1 MSVWISGASRAVGWW
16 TATYTA
22 GLASSVRDARRA
34 EIASDVWEHSEDIV
48 AGGETLLGSAIGVVS
63 RMVRGVPA
71 DLLWRVNVEG
81 PKMDIRIPFERI
93 TGALLLAMVVLVM
106 ITGAISGYDTSA
118 DSFEGELLRLADL
131 GPAADNG
138 NAFFRIATGLAL
150 IGAAAGFYVS
160 LRERSP
166 LLATIAAFGLMAAAV
181 LELVASGL
189 QMVFV
194 QLANEY
200 VDANAADK
208 PTLLVNART
217 VAITV
222 EHTSGAAFVS
232 LVLSTYVLAV
242 LAGREALVPRWL
254 IGIPVMSAV
263 LVTTALIAGAS
274 GVGGDGWRWIWLMSG
289 MFTSVLWLLIAGLWL
304 LFTPRQDKISTG
316 PAQPAA
322 A

>member
-1 MSVWISGASRAVGWW
+1 MNIWTSGAPRVVSWW

-22 GLASSVRDARRA
+22 GLASSVRNARRA
-34 EIASDVWEHSEDIV
+34 EIASDVWEHREDMV
-48 AGGETLLGSAIGVVS
+48 AGGETMLRSAIGIVS

-93 TGALLLAMVVLVM
+93 TGALLLAMVVLIM

-118 DSFEGELLRLADL
+118 EGFDSELRRLADL

-138 NAFFRIATGLAL
+138 NAFFRIATGIAL

-200 VDANAADK
+200 VDASSADK
-208 PTLLVNART
+208 PALLVNART

-222 EHTSGAAFVS
+222 EHTTGAAFFT

-254 IGIPVMSAV
+254 IGIPIISAA

-274 GVGGDGWRWIWLMSG
+274 GVVGDSTWIWLMSG
-289 MFTSVLWLLIAGLWL
+289 MFSGILWLLIAGLWL
-304 LFTPRQDKISTG
+304 LFTPKQDKIATNA
-316 PAQPAA
+316 PQQAA
-322 A
+322 V

>member
-1 MSVWISGASRAVGWW
+1 MSAWTAGAPRAVRWW

-22 GLASSVRDARRA
+22 GLASSVRDARRT
-34 EIASDVWEHSEDIV
+34 EIASDVWEHTKDAA
-48 AGGETLLGSAIGVVS
+48 AGGETLLGGAIGIVS

-93 TGALLLAMVVLVM
+93 VGALLLAMVALIL
-106 ITGAISGYDTSA
+106 ITGGISGYDTSA
-118 DSFEGELLRLADL
+118 QGFDGELRRLADL

-138 NAFFRIATGLAL
+138 NAFFRIATGVVL

-160 LRERSP
+160 LRERAP

-200 VDANAADK
+200 VDASSADK
-208 PTLLVNART
+208 PALLVNART

-222 EHTSGAAFVS
+222 EHTTGAAFFT

-242 LAGREALVPRWL
+242 LAGREALIPRWM
-254 IGIPVMSAV
+254 IGIPIMSAG

-274 GVGGDGWRWIWLMSG
+274 GVGGDNVNWIWLMSG
-289 MFTSVLWLLIAGLWL
+289 MFSSILWLLIAGLWL
-304 LFTPRQDKISTG
+304 LFTPKQDTIAANA
-316 PAQPAA
+316 PQPAA
-322 A
+322 V